1 MIGTGPSFYSKMV
14 KKWKTWRQI
23 GFLYGGI
30 QLIPGWRKVWE
41 KKKKTLAAFSIRRG
55 EKKYKQVLLPF
66 MIFYVAEQFV
76 TGKYCSCQREIPREM
91 KS

>member
-14 KKWKTWRQI
+14 KKWKSWRQI
-23 GFLYGGI
+23 GFSYGGI
-30 QLIPGWRKVWE
+30 QFIPGWRKIW
-41 KKKKTLAAFSIRRG
+41 KKKIPAAFSIRRG
-55 EKKYKQVLLPF
+55 EEKYKQVLLPF
-66 MIFYVAEQFV
+66 MIFYMAEQFV